1 MSSYRRYYLP
11 SISWS
16 DVKGGVWRIQPYSV
30 TDYFFIFR
38 VQNLL
43 TSAPWLNRLLVGGL
57 LYYLIFHPIC
67 HGLIAYLLGDF
78 SYNMNFSPP
87 TYAIADISRLGNIY
101 NYQMIFSKGL
111 QNMMTQTRIAVT
123 NRTICYELYKQ
134 AGLASAED
142 TPLTCLSRQ
151 IRVLLNNNSYDKIL
165 VREKDLSVEEYH
177 EFIADI
183 FSAQHSYRSATNL
196 TSNNCTS
203 PKNPLTINSRSDNST
218 LTKSIC
224 SDGFN
229 IMSSRIIVHNFP
241 AVAEEFGTDLHL
253 PFFMFTNLLCQ
264 SGNSGQNNFQN
275 SLSNSS
281 VLASDASGTS
291 VITSNNDLTHG
302 TSVITSDNGLS
313 HENTT
318 SATTSSD
325 GFRRKYPHI
334 KRIGT
339 SIHSVEDAV
348 FAESHGADYITAGHI
363 FTTDCKK
370 GLPGRGIDWLK
381 SICNAVSIPVYAIGG
396 ISDANVSMLYDC
408 NISGYCMMSASMK
421 PILSE

>member
-1 MSSYRRYYLP
+1 M
-11 SISWS
+11 
-16 DVKGGVWRIQPYSV
+16 
-30 TDYFFIFR
+30 T
-38 VQNLL
+38 
-43 TSAPWLNRLLVGGL
+43 
-57 LYYLIFHPIC
+57 
-67 HGLIAYLLGDF
+67 
-78 SYNMNFSPP
+78 MN
-87 TYAIADISRLGNIY
+87 
-101 NYQMIFSKGL
+101 
-111 QNMMTQTRIAVT
+111 TRIAVT

-183 FSAQHSYRSATNL
+183 FSAQHSYLSATNL
-196 TSNNCTS
+196 TSNNFAS

-224 SDGFN
+224 PDGIN
-229 IMSSRIIVHNFP
+229 IMPSRIIVHNFP

-253 PFFMFTNLLCQ
+253 PFSIFTNLLGH
-264 SGNSGQNNFQN
+264 SGNSAQNNFQN

-281 VLASDASGTS
+281 VLTSDTS
-291 VITSNNDLTHG
+291 VVTSDNDLTHSPSIA
-302 TSVITSDNGLS
+302 TSGIDLT
-313 HENTT
+313 HENTV
-318 SATTSSD
+318 APATSS
-325 GFRRKYPHI
+325 GYFREKYSHI

-339 SIHSVEDAV
+339 SIHSVDDAV

-396 ISDANVSMLYDC
+396 ISDANVSMLSDC

>member
-1 MSSYRRYYLP
+1 
-11 SISWS
+11 
-16 DVKGGVWRIQPYSV
+16 
-30 TDYFFIFR
+30 
-38 VQNLL
+38 
-43 TSAPWLNRLLVGGL
+43 
-57 LYYLIFHPIC
+57 
-67 HGLIAYLLGDF
+67 
-78 SYNMNFSPP
+78 
-87 TYAIADISRLGNIY
+87 
-101 NYQMIFSKGL
+101 
-111 QNMMTQTRIAVT
+111 MMTQTRIAVT

-313 HENTT
+313 QENDTT

-370 GLPGRGIDWLK
+370 GLP
-381 SICNAVSIPVYAIGG
+381 
-396 ISDANVSMLYDC
+396 
-408 NISGYCMMSASMK
+408 
-421 PILSE
+421 

>member
-1 MSSYRRYYLP
+1 
-11 SISWS
+11 
-16 DVKGGVWRIQPYSV
+16 
-30 TDYFFIFR
+30 
-38 VQNLL
+38 
-43 TSAPWLNRLLVGGL
+43 
-57 LYYLIFHPIC
+57 
-67 HGLIAYLLGDF
+67 
-78 SYNMNFSPP
+78 
-87 TYAIADISRLGNIY
+87 
-101 NYQMIFSKGL
+101 
-111 QNMMTQTRIAVT
+111 MMTQTRIAVT
-123 NRTICYELYKQ
+123 NRTICYESYKQ

-183 FSAQHSYRSATNL
+183 FSAQHSYLSATNL
-196 TSNNCTS
+196 TSNNFAS

-224 SDGFN
+224 PDGIN
-229 IMSSRIIVHNFP
+229 IMPSRIIVHNFP

-253 PFFMFTNLLCQ
+253 PFSIFTNLLGH

-281 VLASDASGTS
+281 VLASDAS
-291 VITSNNDLTHG
+291 G

-421 PILSE
+421 PI

>member
-1 MSSYRRYYLP
+1 M
-11 SISWS
+11 
-16 DVKGGVWRIQPYSV
+16 
-30 TDYFFIFR
+30 T
-38 VQNLL
+38 
-43 TSAPWLNRLLVGGL
+43 
-57 LYYLIFHPIC
+57 
-67 HGLIAYLLGDF
+67 
-78 SYNMNFSPP
+78 MN
-87 TYAIADISRLGNIY
+87 
-101 NYQMIFSKGL
+101 
-111 QNMMTQTRIAVT
+111 TRIAVT

-165 VREKDLSVEEYH
+165 VREKDLSEEEYH
-177 EFIADI
+177 AFIADI
-183 FSAQHSYRSATNL
+183 FYAQHSYPSATNL
-196 TSNNCTS
+196 TSDNCAS
-203 PKNPLTINSRSDNST
+203 AKNPLIINSRSDNST
-218 LTKSIC
+218 HAKSIC
-224 SDGFN
+224 PDGIN
-229 IMSSRIIVHNFP
+229 IMPSRIIVHNFP

-253 PFFMFTNLLCQ
+253 PFSIFTNLLGH
-264 SGNSGQNNFQN
+264 SGNSAQNNFQN

-281 VLASDASGTS
+281 VLTSDTS
-291 VITSNNDLTHG
+291 VVTSDNDLTHSPSIA
-302 TSVITSDNGLS
+302 TSGIDLT
-313 HENTT
+313 HENTV
-318 SATTSSD
+318 APATSS
-325 GFRRKYPHI
+325 GYFREKYSHI

-339 SIHSVEDAV
+339 SIHSVDDAV

-396 ISDANVSMLYDC
+396 ISDANVSMLSDC

>member
-1 MSSYRRYYLP
+1 
-11 SISWS
+11 
-16 DVKGGVWRIQPYSV
+16 
-30 TDYFFIFR
+30 
-38 VQNLL
+38 
-43 TSAPWLNRLLVGGL
+43 
-57 LYYLIFHPIC
+57 
-67 HGLIAYLLGDF
+67 
-78 SYNMNFSPP
+78 MN
-87 TYAIADISRLGNIY
+87 
-101 NYQMIFSKGL
+101 
-111 QNMMTQTRIAVT
+111 TRIAVT

-183 FSAQHSYRSATNL
+183 FSAQYSYLSATNL
-196 TSNNCTS
+196 TSNKFAS

-224 SDGFN
+224 PDGIN
-229 IMSSRIIVHNFP
+229 IIPSRIIVHNFP

-253 PFFMFTNLLCQ
+253 PFSIFTNLLGH
-264 SGNSGQNNFQN
+264 SGNSAQNNFQN

-281 VLASDASGTS
+281 VLTSDTS
-291 VITSNNDLTHG
+291 VVTSDNDLTHSPSIA
-302 TSVITSDNGLS
+302 TSGIDLT
-313 HENTT
+313 HENTV
-318 SATTSSD
+318 APATSS
-325 GFRRKYPHI
+325 GYFREKYSHI

>member
-1 MSSYRRYYLP
+1 
-11 SISWS
+11 
-16 DVKGGVWRIQPYSV
+16 
-30 TDYFFIFR
+30 
-38 VQNLL
+38 
-43 TSAPWLNRLLVGGL
+43 
-57 LYYLIFHPIC
+57 
-67 HGLIAYLLGDF
+67 
-78 SYNMNFSPP
+78 
-87 TYAIADISRLGNIY
+87 
-101 NYQMIFSKGL
+101 
-111 QNMMTQTRIAVT
+111 MMTQTRIAVT

-142 TPLTCLSRQ
+142 SPLTCLSRQ

-165 VREKDLSVEEYH
+165 VREKDLSEEEYH
-177 EFIADI
+177 KFIADI
-183 FSAQHSYRSATNL
+183 FSAQHSYPSATNL
-196 TSNNCTS
+196 T
-203 PKNPLTINSRSDNST
+203 
-218 LTKSIC
+218 
-224 SDGFN
+224 FN
-229 IMSSRIIVHNFP
+229 IIVHNFP

>member
-1 MSSYRRYYLP
+1 
-11 SISWS
+11 
-16 DVKGGVWRIQPYSV
+16 
-30 TDYFFIFR
+30 
-38 VQNLL
+38 
-43 TSAPWLNRLLVGGL
+43 
-57 LYYLIFHPIC
+57 
-67 HGLIAYLLGDF
+67 
-78 SYNMNFSPP
+78 MN
-87 TYAIADISRLGNIY
+87 
-101 NYQMIFSKGL
+101 
-111 QNMMTQTRIAVT
+111 TRIAVT

-165 VREKDLSVEEYH
+165 VREKDLSEEEYH
-177 EFIADI
+177 AFIADI
-183 FSAQHSYRSATNL
+183 FYAQHSYPSATNL
-196 TSNNCTS
+196 TSDNCAS
-203 PKNPLTINSRSDNST
+203 AKNPLIINSRSDNST
-218 LTKSIC
+218 HAKSIC
-224 SDGFN
+224 PDGIN
-229 IMSSRIIVHNFP
+229 IMPSRIIVHNFP

-253 PFFMFTNLLCQ
+253 PFSIFTNLLGH
-264 SGNSGQNNFQN
+264 SGNSAQNNFQN

-281 VLASDASGTS
+281 VLTSDTS
-291 VITSNNDLTHG
+291 VVTSDNDLTHSPSIA
-302 TSVITSDNGLS
+302 TSGIDLT
-313 HENTT
+313 HENTV
-318 SATTSSD
+318 APATSS
-325 GFRRKYPHI
+325 GYFREKYSHI

-339 SIHSVEDAV
+339 SIHSVDDAV

-396 ISDANVSMLYDC
+396 ISDANVSMLSDC

>member
-1 MSSYRRYYLP
+1 MSS
-11 SISWS
+11 
-16 DVKGGVWRIQPYSV
+16 
-30 TDYFFIFR
+30 
-38 VQNLL
+38 
-43 TSAPWLNRLLVGGL
+43 
-57 LYYLIFHPIC
+57 C
-67 HGLIAYLLGDF
+67 
-78 SYNMNFSPP
+78 
-87 TYAIADISRLGNIY
+87 
-101 NYQMIFSKGL
+101 
-111 QNMMTQTRIAVT
+111 
-123 NRTICYELYKQ
+123 
-134 AGLASAED
+134 
-142 TPLTCLSRQ
+142 
-151 IRVLLNNNSYDKIL
+151 
-165 VREKDLSVEEYH
+165 
-177 EFIADI
+177 
-183 FSAQHSYRSATNL
+183 
-196 TSNNCTS
+196 
-203 PKNPLTINSRSDNST
+203 
-218 LTKSIC
+218 
-224 SDGFN
+224 
-229 IMSSRIIVHNFP
+229 IIVHNFP

-253 PFFMFTNLLCQ
+253 PFSMFTNLLCQ

-281 VLASDASGTS
+281 VLASDAS
-291 VITSNNDLTHG
+291 G

>member
-1 MSSYRRYYLP
+1 
-11 SISWS
+11 
-16 DVKGGVWRIQPYSV
+16 
-30 TDYFFIFR
+30 
-38 VQNLL
+38 
-43 TSAPWLNRLLVGGL
+43 
-57 LYYLIFHPIC
+57 
-67 HGLIAYLLGDF
+67 
-78 SYNMNFSPP
+78 
-87 TYAIADISRLGNIY
+87 
-101 NYQMIFSKGL
+101 
-111 QNMMTQTRIAVT
+111 MMTQTRIAVT

-142 TPLTCLSRQ
+142 SPLTCLSRQ

-253 PFFMFTNLLCQ
+253 PFSMFTNLLCQ

-396 ISDANVSMLYDC
+396 ISDANVSMLSDC

>member
-1 MSSYRRYYLP
+1 
-11 SISWS
+11 
-16 DVKGGVWRIQPYSV
+16 
-30 TDYFFIFR
+30 
-38 VQNLL
+38 
-43 TSAPWLNRLLVGGL
+43 
-57 LYYLIFHPIC
+57 
-67 HGLIAYLLGDF
+67 
-78 SYNMNFSPP
+78 
-87 TYAIADISRLGNIY
+87 
-101 NYQMIFSKGL
+101 
-111 QNMMTQTRIAVT
+111 MTQTRIAVT
-123 NRTICYELYKQ
+123 NRTICYEFYKQ

-183 FSAQHSYRSATNL
+183 FSAQHSYLSATNL
-196 TSNNCTS
+196 TSNNFAS

-224 SDGFN
+224 PDGIN
-229 IMSSRIIVHNFP
+229 IMPSRIIVHNFP

-253 PFFMFTNLLCQ
+253 PFSIFTNLLGH
-264 SGNSGQNNFQN
+264 SGNSAQNNFQN

-281 VLASDASGTS
+281 VLTSDTS
-291 VITSNNDLTHG
+291 VVTSDNDLTHSPSIA
-302 TSVITSDNGLS
+302 TSGIDLT
-313 HENTT
+313 HENTV
-318 SATTSSD
+318 APATSS
-325 GFRRKYPHI
+325 GYFREKYSHI

-339 SIHSVEDAV
+339 SIHSVDDAV

-396 ISDANVSMLYDC
+396 ISDANVSMLSDC

>member
-1 MSSYRRYYLP
+1 
-11 SISWS
+11 
-16 DVKGGVWRIQPYSV
+16 
-30 TDYFFIFR
+30 
-38 VQNLL
+38 
-43 TSAPWLNRLLVGGL
+43 
-57 LYYLIFHPIC
+57 
-67 HGLIAYLLGDF
+67 
-78 SYNMNFSPP
+78 
-87 TYAIADISRLGNIY
+87 
-101 NYQMIFSKGL
+101 
-111 QNMMTQTRIAVT
+111 MTQTRIAVT
-123 NRTICYELYKQ
+123 NRTICYDLYKQ

-142 TPLTCLSRQ
+142 SPLTCLSRQ

-165 VREKDLSVEEYH
+165 VREKDLSEEEYH
-177 EFIADI
+177 AFIADI
-183 FSAQHSYRSATNL
+183 FSAQHSYPSATNL
-196 TSNNCTS
+196 TSNNCAS

-224 SDGFN
+224 PDGIN
-229 IMSSRIIVHNFP
+229 VMPSRIIVHNFP

-253 PFFMFTNLLCQ
+253 PFSMFTNLFGH
-264 SGNSGQNNFQN
+264 SGNSEQNNFQN
-275 SLSNSS
+275 LLSNGS
-281 VLASDASGTS
+281 VLTSDASAVTSDNDLTHGTSVVTSDNDLTSDAS

-318 SATTSSD
+318 TSATTSSD
-325 GFRRKYPHI
+325 SFRRKHPHI

-381 SICNAVSIPVYAIGG
+381 SICHAVSIPVYAIGG
-396 ISDANVSMLYDC
+396 ISDANISMLSDC
-408 NISGYCMMSASMK
+408 NIAGYCMMSSSMK

>member
-1 MSSYRRYYLP
+1 
-11 SISWS
+11 
-16 DVKGGVWRIQPYSV
+16 
-30 TDYFFIFR
+30 
-38 VQNLL
+38 
-43 TSAPWLNRLLVGGL
+43 
-57 LYYLIFHPIC
+57 
-67 HGLIAYLLGDF
+67 
-78 SYNMNFSPP
+78 MN
-87 TYAIADISRLGNIY
+87 
-101 NYQMIFSKGL
+101 
-111 QNMMTQTRIAVT
+111 TRIAVT

-183 FSAQHSYRSATNL
+183 FSAQYSYLSATNL
-196 TSNNCTS
+196 TSNKFAS

-224 SDGFN
+224 PDGIN
-229 IMSSRIIVHNFP
+229 IMPSRIIVHNFP

-253 PFFMFTNLLCQ
+253 PFSIFTNLLGH
-264 SGNSGQNNFQN
+264 SGNSAQNNFQN

-281 VLASDASGTS
+281 VLTSDTS
-291 VITSNNDLTHG
+291 VVTSDNDLTHSPSIA
-302 TSVITSDNGLS
+302 TSGIDLT
-313 HENTT
+313 HENTV
-318 SATTSSD
+318 APATSS
-325 GFRRKYPHI
+325 GYFREKYSHI

-339 SIHSVEDAV
+339 SIHSVDDAV

-396 ISDANVSMLYDC
+396 ISDANVSMLSDC

>member
-1 MSSYRRYYLP
+1 
-11 SISWS
+11 
-16 DVKGGVWRIQPYSV
+16 
-30 TDYFFIFR
+30 
-38 VQNLL
+38 
-43 TSAPWLNRLLVGGL
+43 
-57 LYYLIFHPIC
+57 
-67 HGLIAYLLGDF
+67 
-78 SYNMNFSPP
+78 
-87 TYAIADISRLGNIY
+87 
-101 NYQMIFSKGL
+101 
-111 QNMMTQTRIAVT
+111 MMTQTRIAVT
-123 NRTICYELYKQ
+123 NRAICYDLYKQ

-142 TPLTCLSRQ
+142 SPLTYLSRQ

-165 VREKDLSVEEYH
+165 VREKDLSEEEYH
-177 EFIADI
+177 AFIADI
-183 FSAQHSYRSATNL
+183 FSVQHSYPSATNL
-196 TSNNCTS
+196 TSNNCAS

-224 SDGFN
+224 SDGIN
-229 IMSSRIIVHNFP
+229 VMPSRIIVHNFP

-253 PFFMFTNLLCQ
+253 PFSMFTNLFGH
-264 SGNSGQNNFQN
+264 SGNSEQNNFQN
-275 SLSNSS
+275 LLSNGS
-281 VLASDASGTS
+281 VLTFDASVITSDNNLTHGTSVVTSDNDLTHGTSVITSDNDLTHGTS

-302 TSVITSDNGLS
+302 TSVITSGNGLS
-313 HENTT
+313 QENDTT

-370 GLPGRGIDWLK
+370 GLPGRGVDWLK
-381 SICNAVSIPVYAIGG
+381 SICNTVSIPVYAIGG
-396 ISDANVSMLYDC
+396 ISDANVSMLSDC
-408 NISGYCMMSASMK
+408 NIAGYCMMSASMK

>member
-1 MSSYRRYYLP
+1 M
-11 SISWS
+11 
-16 DVKGGVWRIQPYSV
+16 
-30 TDYFFIFR
+30 T
-38 VQNLL
+38 
-43 TSAPWLNRLLVGGL
+43 
-57 LYYLIFHPIC
+57 
-67 HGLIAYLLGDF
+67 
-78 SYNMNFSPP
+78 MNS
-87 TYAIADISRLGNIY
+87 
-101 NYQMIFSKGL
+101 
-111 QNMMTQTRIAVT
+111 RIAVT

-165 VREKDLSVEEYH
+165 VREKDLSEEEYH
-177 EFIADI
+177 AFIADI
-183 FSAQHSYRSATNL
+183 FYAQHSYPSATNL
-196 TSNNCTS
+196 TSDNCAS
-203 PKNPLTINSRSDNST
+203 AKNPLIINSRSDNST
-218 LTKSIC
+218 HAKSIC
-224 SDGFN
+224 PDGIN
-229 IMSSRIIVHNFP
+229 IMPSRIIVHNFP

-253 PFFMFTNLLCQ
+253 PFSIFTNLLGH
-264 SGNSGQNNFQN
+264 SGNSAQNNFQN

-281 VLASDASGTS
+281 VLTSDTS
-291 VITSNNDLTHG
+291 VVTSDNDLTHSPSIA
-302 TSVITSDNGLS
+302 TSGIDLT
-313 HENTT
+313 HENTV
-318 SATTSSD
+318 APATSS
-325 GFRRKYPHI
+325 GYFREKYSHI

-339 SIHSVEDAV
+339 SIHSVDDAV

-396 ISDANVSMLYDC
+396 ISDANVSMLSDC

>member
-1 MSSYRRYYLP
+1 
-11 SISWS
+11 
-16 DVKGGVWRIQPYSV
+16 
-30 TDYFFIFR
+30 
-38 VQNLL
+38 
-43 TSAPWLNRLLVGGL
+43 
-57 LYYLIFHPIC
+57 
-67 HGLIAYLLGDF
+67 
-78 SYNMNFSPP
+78 
-87 TYAIADISRLGNIY
+87 
-101 NYQMIFSKGL
+101 
-111 QNMMTQTRIAVT
+111 MMTQTRIAVT
-123 NRTICYELYKQ
+123 NRAICYDLYKQ

-142 TPLTCLSRQ
+142 SPLTCLSRQ

-165 VREKDLSVEEYH
+165 VREKDLSEEEYQA
-177 EFIADI
+177 FIADI
-183 FSAQHSYRSATNL
+183 FSAQHSYPSATNL
-196 TSNNCTS
+196 TSNNCAS

-224 SDGFN
+224 PDGIN
-229 IMSSRIIVHNFP
+229 VMPSRIIVHNFP

-253 PFFMFTNLLCQ
+253 PFSMFTNLFGH
-264 SGNSGQNNFQN
+264 SGNSEQNNFQN
-275 SLSNSS
+275 LLSNGS
-281 VLASDASGTS
+281 VLTSDASVASAVTSDNDLTHGTSVVTSDNDLTHDAS

-313 HENTT
+313 HENTTT

-381 SICNAVSIPVYAIGG
+381 SICHAVSIPVYAIGG
-396 ISDANVSMLYDC
+396 ISDANISMLSDC
-408 NISGYCMMSASMK
+408 NIAGYCMMSSSMK

>member
-1 MSSYRRYYLP
+1 
-11 SISWS
+11 
-16 DVKGGVWRIQPYSV
+16 
-30 TDYFFIFR
+30 
-38 VQNLL
+38 
-43 TSAPWLNRLLVGGL
+43 
-57 LYYLIFHPIC
+57 
-67 HGLIAYLLGDF
+67 
-78 SYNMNFSPP
+78 
-87 TYAIADISRLGNIY
+87 
-101 NYQMIFSKGL
+101 
-111 QNMMTQTRIAVT
+111 MMTQTRIAVT

-183 FSAQHSYRSATNL
+183 FSAQHSYLSATNL
-196 TSNNCTS
+196 TSNNFAS

-224 SDGFN
+224 PDGIN
-229 IMSSRIIVHNFP
+229 IMPSRIIVHNFP

-253 PFFMFTNLLCQ
+253 PFSIFTNLLGH
-264 SGNSGQNNFQN
+264 SGNSAQNNFQN

-281 VLASDASGTS
+281 VLTSDTS
-291 VITSNNDLTHG
+291 VVTSDNDLTHSPSIA
-302 TSVITSDNGLS
+302 TSGIDLT
-313 HENTT
+313 HENTV
-318 SATTSSD
+318 APATSS
-325 GFRRKYPHI
+325 GYFREKYSHI

-339 SIHSVEDAV
+339 SIHSVDDAV

-396 ISDANVSMLYDC
+396 ISDANVSMLSDC

-421 PILSE
+421 PI